1 MKAFV
6 LIDTELGQEEQVV
19 KLVKKIDEAVK
30 VYIVYGIHD
39 VIAVLEAESQ
49 DMLKDTIFN
58 KIRVIEQVKKT
69 ITLVTYGEPVINP

>member
-49 DMLKDTIFN
+49 DMLKDIIFN

>member
-19 KLVKKIDEAVK
+19 KLLKKIDEAGK

-39 VIAVLEAESQ
+39 IITILEAESQ
-49 DMLKDTIFN
+49 EMLKDIILD
-58 KIRVIEQVKKT
+58 KIRGIEQVKKT

>member
-1 MKAFV
+1 MLV
-6 LIDTELGQEEQVV
+6 DTELGQEKQVV
-19 KLVKKIDEAVK
+19 KLLKKIDEVVK

-39 VIAVLEAESQ
+39 VITVLEAESQ
-49 DMLKDTIFN
+49 DILKDIIFN

>member
-19 KLVKKIDEAVK
+19 KLLKKIDEAVK

-49 DMLKDTIFN
+49 DMLKDIIFN
-58 KIRVIEQVKKT
+58 KIRVVEQVKKT
-69 ITLVTYGEPVINP
+69 NTLVTYGEPVINP

>member
-1 MKAFV
+1 M

-49 DMLKDTIFN
+49 DMLKDIIFN

>member
-6 LIDTELGQEEQVV
+6 LVDTELGQEKQVV
-19 KLVKKIDEAVK
+19 KLLKKIDEAVK

-39 VIAVLEAESQ
+39 VITVLEAESQ
-49 DMLKDTIFN
+49 DMLKDIIFN